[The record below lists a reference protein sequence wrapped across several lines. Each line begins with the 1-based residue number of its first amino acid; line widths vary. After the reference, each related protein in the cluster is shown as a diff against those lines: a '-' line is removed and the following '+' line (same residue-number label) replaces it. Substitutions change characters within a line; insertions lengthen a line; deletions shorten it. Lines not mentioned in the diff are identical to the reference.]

1 MPLRAWKPRPGCRR
15 FPVSPA
21 TAGCG
26 SSIGNRSALSTAGL
40 VVDSTQ
46 LVVRQIEAVGT
57 ETLVGLVPA
66 RVKEGSKTPLN
77 PQGWCMEEAEKRD
90 ASSSRCLH
98 AGALGQSKE
107 LTTSTGSS
115 GHLRMSRTSEKPSFA
130 RIKLVKRHCCPVREQ
145 GGHMDLGERRF
156 ASKKSS
162 SQLKLSAEGSAA
174 LQTYR
179 EFPLFAHCFQLAA
192 KSSTYIQTYIHT
204 YIHIYI
210 IYTYIHHIYIYE
222 PDTCRVYLASLIYI
236 QYKIPS

>member
-1 MPLRAWKPRPGCRR
+1 MVQSTSRVTESDSKGCVHRMHHIADIAASIAVGASDASNDGLPTSGDREKKCTLIAFSSVSYSVPLRAWKPRPGCRR

-115 GHLRMSRTSEKPSFA
+115 GQP
-130 RIKLVKRHCCPVREQ
+130 
-145 GGHMDLGERRF
+145 
-156 ASKKSS
+156 
-162 SQLKLSAEGSAA
+162 
-174 LQTYR
+174 
-179 EFPLFAHCFQLAA
+179 AHVAHF
-192 KSSTYIQTYIHT
+192 
-204 YIHIYI
+204 
-210 IYTYIHHIYIYE
+210 
-222 PDTCRVYLASLIYI
+222 
-236 QYKIPS
+236 